1 MATTGTT
8 KAKRPSV
15 DAILDALCQHPGAT
29 AAELAEAAG
38 IGRST
43 ASKTLASLEADGQ
56 VTSQRAASE
65 SGKPAPDRW
74 TLIVDTPASD
84 VDHATPERRPTTAG
98 EPAAQPVSTT
108 TSDAEERGDEPAPP
122 VTTPDP
128 EGDAVTEGALD
139 TLYRLTPNSSRPR
152 LAVYRMAACWAQTLL
167 LDGDLR
173 VAEPK
178 TLRYRLW
185 HVAARVVRHARRLIV
200 RLQRTWPWAAT
211 LAAAFTRLR
220 ALPLRC

>member
-152 LAVYRMAACWAQTLL
+152 LAVYRMAATAPPYPRPEIIRGQQC
-167 LDGDLR
+167 
-173 VAEPK
+173 AEA
-178 TLRYRLW
+178 RLGW
-185 HVAARVVRHARRLIV
+185 RGR
-200 RLQRTWPWAAT
+200 
-211 LAAAFTRLR
+211 AAAWGSASGSLTPAGGPPLSRHGCQAPR
-220 ALPLRC
+220 ALSRGHG